1 MWVGLPTA
9 LTVLGNRVAPVLL
22 DAFLA
27 RTNVQ
32 GQQAP
37 DKDPPGERANTWEP
51 VYGSDVQA
59 HGSFDDRSTSRSPQ
73 LWLTT
78 HRGTA
83 SAAALLAA
91 ASGVTAWL
99 RR

>member
-1 MWVGLPTA
+1 M
-9 LTVLGNRVAPVLL
+9 LL

-27 RTNVQ
+27 RTNVK

-37 DKDPPGERANTWEP
+37 DKDPPPDSANTWEP
-51 VYGSDVQA
+51 VYGSEVQA
-59 HGSFDDRSTSRSPQ
+59 HGSFDDRAWSRSPQ

-78 HRGTA
+78 HRSTA
-83 SAAALLAA
+83 TAAALLTAA
-91 ASGVTAWL
+91 GGIAARL